1 MAQLQAAFVS
11 TFPPR
16 KCGLATFTA
25 DLMEAISGLK
35 VWPEPLAVAVTHADA
50 PLEYDERVRY
60 EIIQEEESSY
70 VAAANWLNRA
80 PVDVV
85 MIEHEYGI
93 FGGTNG
99 AYVLTLLKHL
109 KKPALVTLH
118 TVLPRP
124 DRARADIIRTLAAES
139 VGLVVLAYK
148 GRDLLVRR
156 YGIPGEKIHMIRH
169 GVPAAPAASA
179 EELKEKYGLTG
190 RAVISTFGL
199 LHPGKGIEYVLAA
212 LPALVREHPEVIYL
226 ILGQTHPEV
235 KKHSGEAYR
244 EYLHGKVDGL
254 GLADNVRF
262 VNHYLT
268 QEELME
274 YLKLTGI
281 YVTPYLDPEQISSGP
296 LAYAVALGKAVIAT
310 PYLCA
315 RELLA
320 RGRGILVPFQNSAAI
335 GAALAELL
343 GNPAR
348 CAELAA
354 RAGAFGETLGWRAV
368 AQTYVE
374 LMEQAAAQ
382 AAAERQAPVGVG
394 R

>member
-1 MAQLQAAFVS
+1 MAELQAAFVS

-25 DLMEAISGLK
+25 DLMEAIAGLR
-35 VWPEPLAVAVTHADA
+35 VWPEPHAVAVTHADN
-50 PLEYDERVRY
+50 PLEYDSRVKF

-70 VAAANWLNRA
+70 AAAAAWLNRA

-93 FGGTNG
+93 FGGPNG
-99 AYVLTLLKHL
+99 AYILTLLRHL

-118 TVLPRP
+118 TVLPQP
-124 DRARADIIRTLAAES
+124 DKARADIIRALAAKS
-139 VGLVVLAYK
+139 QGLVALAYK

-156 YGIPGEKIHMIRH
+156 YGIPGDKIHMIRH
-169 GVPAAPAASA
+169 GVPVAPAASA
-179 EELKEKYGLTG
+179 EELKAKYGLSG
-190 RAVISTFGL
+190 REVLCTFGL
-199 LHPGKGIEYVLAA
+199 LHPGKGIEYVLEA
-212 LPALVREHPEVIYL
+212 LPQVVRRHPETIYL

-254 GLADNVRF
+254 GLAEHVRF
-262 VNHYLT
+262 VNHYLS

-274 YLKLTGI
+274 YVALTDI
-281 YVTPYLDPEQISSGP
+281 YITPYLDPEQISSGP
-296 LAYAVALGKAVIAT
+296 LAYAVALGKAVIST

-335 GAALAELL
+335 GTALEELL
-343 GNPAR
+343 SSPAR
-348 CAELAA
+348 RAELAA
-354 RAGAFGETLGWRAV
+354 RAQAFGQTLSWPAV
-368 AQTYVE
+368 ARSYVE
-374 LMEQAAAQ
+374 LLEQVVAEAAVRRREPLGA
-382 AAAERQAPVGVG
+382 G